1 MAVPK
6 RRHSN
11 SRTGRRRAHD
21 ALALK
26 QLQFCPKCS
35 RPIQS
40 HVICD
45 NCGSYMG
52 REVIEQK
59 GTTT

>member
-21 ALALK
+21 ALTAK
-26 QLQFCPKCS
+26 QLQLCPKCS
-35 RPIQS
+35 TPKPS
-40 HVICD
+40 HVICPK
-45 NCGSYMG
+45 CGHYMG
-52 REVIEQK
+52 RSIVETEAK
-59 GTTT
+59 TS